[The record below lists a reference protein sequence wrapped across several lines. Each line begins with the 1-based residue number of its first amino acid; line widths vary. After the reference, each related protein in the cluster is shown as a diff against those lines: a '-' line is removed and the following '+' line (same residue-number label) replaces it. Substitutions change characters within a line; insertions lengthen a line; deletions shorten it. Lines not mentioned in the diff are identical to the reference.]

1 MYVFM
6 KVLVISYTL
15 NCIVIIKFP
24 ICSCLYIQDSAHG
37 HFVVVVVLLSPYV
50 MSSTHTEVAL
60 QRQSKP

>member
-37 HFVVVVVLLSPYV
+37 HFVVVVLLSPYV

-60 QRQSKP
+60 QQQSKP

>member
-15 NCIVIIKFP
+15 NCIIIKFP

-37 HFVVVVVLLSPYV
+37 HFVVVVLLSPYV
-50 MSSTHTEVAL
+50 MSSTHIEVAL
-60 QRQSKP
+60 QQQSKP